1 MKNKH
6 KVFLAGLATIALIA
20 GTGLASAQ
28 ESKGHGPTPQA
39 AQPHAAAP
47 AKPGGGTIGNQA
59 QPNRMG
65 KTQGVEHSQS
75 AQSQNPQQGKMGVTQ
90 HGRQEQN
97 AKGMD
102 HPGPST
108 AHNRM
113 IPNREGKGQR
123 AEDVN
128 RTNKVD
134 RGDRALQGE
143 QRGRAAA
150 VNVQNR
156 GLKGLQGNA
165 SGFNGT
171 LTDEQRTQI
180 RSRVIEARG
189 APRVGHVGFDVAV
202 GTAIPR
208 GHIHVAP
215 VPPYL
220 VQIDPAWSGFLY
232 FVYEDEVVIVNPQD
246 MRIVAVL
253 PA

>member
-1 MKNKH
+1 
-6 KVFLAGLATIALIA
+6 VFLAGLATIALIA

-28 ESKGHGPTPQA
+28 ESKEHGPTPQGA
-39 AQPHAAAP
+39 EPHAAAP
-47 AKPGGGTIGNQA
+47 AKPEGGTIGNQA
-59 QPNRMG
+59 QPNSMG

-75 AQSQNPQQGKMGVTQ
+75 AQSQNPPQGKMGVMQ

-108 AHNRM
+108 AH
-113 IPNREGKGQR
+113 
-123 AEDVN
+123 
-128 RTNKVD
+128 
-134 RGDRALQGE
+134 
-143 QRGRAAA
+143 
-150 VNVQNR
+150 VQNR
-156 GLKGLQGNA
+156 GLKGLQGNV

-171 LTDEQRTQI
+171 LTDEQRTRI
-180 RSRVIEARG
+180 RSRVIGARG
-189 APRVGHVGFDVAV
+189 APRVDHVGFDVAV

-215 VPPYL
+215 VPRYL
-220 VQIDPAWSGFLY
+220 VRIDPAWRGFLY
-232 FVYEDEVVIVNPQD
+232 FVYEDELVIVNPQD

>member
-1 MKNKH
+1 
-6 KVFLAGLATIALIA
+6 
-20 GTGLASAQ
+20 
-28 ESKGHGPTPQA
+28 
-39 AQPHAAAP
+39 
-47 AKPGGGTIGNQA
+47 
-59 QPNRMG
+59 MG

-75 AQSQNPQQGKMGVTQ
+75 AQSQNPQQGKMGVAQ

-102 HPGPST
+102 HPGLST
-108 AHNRM
+108 AHNHM
-113 IPNREGKGQR
+113 ISNREGKGQR

-128 RTNKVD
+128 RTNKAD

-143 QRGRAAA
+143 QRGRAATA
-150 VNVQNR
+150 NVQNR
-156 GLKGLQGNA
+156 GLKGLQGNV
-165 SGFNGT
+165 SGFNGI
-171 LTDEQRTQI
+171 LTDEQRTRI
-180 RSRVIEARG
+180 RSQVIEARS

-215 VPPYL
+215 LPRYL
-220 VQIDPAWSGFLY
+220 VQIDPAWRGFLY
-232 FVYEDEVVIVNPQD
+232 FVYEDEVVIVNPRD